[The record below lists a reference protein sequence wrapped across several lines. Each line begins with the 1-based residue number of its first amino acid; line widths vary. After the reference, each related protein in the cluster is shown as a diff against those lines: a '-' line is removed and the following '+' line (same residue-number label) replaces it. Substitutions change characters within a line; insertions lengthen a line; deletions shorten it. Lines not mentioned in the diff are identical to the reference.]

1 MFSGNLLSKRSL
13 NLTPPYH
20 FSNGCGFNNHITS
33 LFSDAF
39 SIVIFSQSN
48 ISINLFTGERGLIS
62 FFEKKKL
69 LTDLNDEQIFL
80 TNEVKSIENK
90 NNLLS
95 NNLNLD
101 LVDTLVREKFM
112 FGKKNEVLIKINE

>member
-1 MFSGNLLSKRSL
+1 MEFLNVLKRKKLLFL
-13 NLTPPYH
+13 N
-20 FSNGCGFNNHITS
+20 
-33 LFSDAF
+33 
-39 SIVIFSQSN
+39 IFFLLY

-69 LTDLNDEQIFL
+69 LTDLNHEQIFL

>member
-1 MFSGNLLSKRSL
+1 MGFLNVLKRKKLLFL
-13 NLTPPYH
+13 N
-20 FSNGCGFNNHITS
+20 
-33 LFSDAF
+33 
-39 SIVIFSQSN
+39 IFFLLY

-69 LTDLNDEQIFL
+69 LSDLSDEQIFL
-80 TNEVKSIENK
+80 TNEVKGIENK